1 MCQAY
6 TLTNSNTVLSDH
18 FGITVSPD
26 YVPRYNARPAQLLP
40 VITQLHPSQFSMF
53 YWGTTPNWSKKKS
66 IAEKLI
72 NVRADNLPDMP
83 AYNAAFET
91 RRCLIPAN
99 GFYGWK
105 QISKK
110 GQVPYRF
117 VLDGELPFAFA
128 GIWEEFE
135 NEKGAMV
142 HTFAILTTEANELAQ
157 STGGRMP
164 VILEKDNYDLWLNS
178 QSRDELNEL
187 LKPFSN
193 GKMAC
198 YAVGNRV
205 NDPEEDVAELIQ
217 PAPPADQFGNYS
229 LFD

>member
-6 TLTNSNTVLSDH
+6 TLTNSNAALTEH
-18 FGITVSPD
+18 FGIEIDPEYT
-26 YVPRYNARPAQLLP
+26 PRYNARPAQLLP
-40 VITQLHPSQFSMF
+40 VVTQLHPDELSQF
-53 YWGTTPNWSKKKS
+53 YWGTIPNWSKKKS

-72 NVRADNLPDMP
+72 NVRAESLPDMP

-99 GFYGWK
+99 GFYAWK

-117 VLDGELPFAFA
+117 VLDNEIPFAFA

-135 NEKGAMV
+135 NEKGAIV
-142 HTFAILTTEANELAQ
+142 HTFAILTTGANKLVQ

-164 VILEKDNYDLWLNS
+164 VILEKDNYEVWLKS

-187 LKPFSN
+187 LKPFSSE
-193 GKMAC
+193 KMAC
-198 YAVGNRV
+198 YAVGSKV
-205 NDPEEDVAELIQ
+205 NNPEEDAPELIQ